1 MTLETMQTVKLSFRD
16 WVAIGTLVFA
26 VMASLV
32 AAFMHHDRLLVQLV
46 TQQET
51 ANHRLDKIESKIE
64 RTH

>member
-16 WVAIGTLVFA
+16 WVAICTLLFA

-32 AAFMHHDRLLVQLV
+32 TAFMHHDRLLVQLV

-64 RTH
+64 RTR

>member
-16 WVAIGTLVFA
+16 WVAIGTLMFA
-26 VMASLV
+26 VMASLLAV
-32 AAFMHHDRLLVQLV
+32 FMHHDRLLVQLV

-64 RTH
+64 RLN